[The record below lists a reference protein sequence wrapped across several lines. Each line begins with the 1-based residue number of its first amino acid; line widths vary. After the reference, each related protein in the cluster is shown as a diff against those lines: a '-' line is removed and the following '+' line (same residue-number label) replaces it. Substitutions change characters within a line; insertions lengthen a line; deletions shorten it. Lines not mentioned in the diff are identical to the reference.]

1 LGSFVATIKGVKPA
15 ALALAKQTKDFTWLP
30 SFASGLLGSFSTRLT
45 RRKPMSNLDFP
56 FQFATLGKDF
66 DKFFVGFDDQFR
78 HLQKLHDD
86 VTKNIPNYP
95 PYNIRKVDDTH
106 YVIEMAVAGF
116 GQTDIDIEIDGGKL
130 VVKGNAKSDESVN
143 GEFLFKGIAARD
155 FTRTFALND
164 QVEVKDA
171 ELFNGMLKIA
181 LERLIPE
188 EKKPKKVAVKSASSK
203 QLLTE

>member
-1 LGSFVATIKGVKPA
+1 MNAKFIPTIFGDSF
-15 ALALAKQTKDFTWLP
+15 
-30 SFASGLLGSFSTRLT
+30 
-45 RRKPMSNLDFP
+45 
-56 FQFATLGKDF
+56 KDF
-66 DKFFVGFDDQFR
+66 DKFFVGFDEQFAKM
-78 HLQKLHDD
+78 QKLHDD
-86 VTKNIPNYP
+86 ITKNIPNYP

-116 GQTDIDIEIDGGKL
+116 GQNEIDIEIDGGKL
-130 VVKGNAKSDESVN
+130 VVKGNVNSDSNEA
-143 GEFLFKGIAARD
+143 EDFLFKGIATRA

-188 EKKPKKVAVKSASSK
+188 EKKPKKVPVKTKGHK
-203 QLLTE
+203 QYLTEQDDRDAV